1 MITTRNLLG
10 SLAALTIFS
19 ACASAPA
26 STAPT
31 PEETP
36 EPAPAPAPAPAP
48 VPAPTE
54 RVPVPYVN
62 PALPAVPHVDGPIE
76 IKVIYPPANQLIQA
90 KDSNF
95 IFGSVGDGDAA
106 LTING
111 IPSAVWPNG
120 AFMAWLPVPTAE
132 NPVYE
137 IVASTGADTKSLTH
151 PVKIA
156 APSVPPVT
164 PAVPDTITPVSPPR
178 FATLVG
184 PAAYASD
191 TDRVVTGYALTGG
204 IQRWFL
210 LPNTRV
216 KVVGTKGTDAYVRLD
231 TTRTI
236 RIEGQ
241 EIKIDSAAVDSASP
255 APAQTLASAFT
266 FDSTAEYTD
275 LVIPVNARPAYL
287 VDEGGDILTL
297 TLYGTKGPAER
308 QINVQGPGGSY
319 VTSVSAFSSG
329 PQMQYIVELAGPIY
343 GYQPLWEEGKF
354 TLRVRKPPTIN
365 PAEPL
370 RGLTITVDPGHPP
383 IGATGPTGLWEPEV
397 TLPVGLKLR
406 DLLQEKGVNVVM
418 TRTTPDPVD
427 LNLRGTIARRANAN
441 AFVSIHLNAVPDGT
455 NPFRAQG
462 TATYHYHLH
471 SGSLA
476 KVIQA
481 AEVAQLALPDN
492 GVNRANFAV
501 VRGTWM
507 PMVLVEGAFIIM
519 PDQEA
524 ALRTPEYQA
533 RYAQGIVDGLEAYFR
548 TFAPAEK

>member
-1 MITTRNLLG
+1 
-10 SLAALTIFS
+10 
-19 ACASAPA
+19 
-26 STAPT
+26 
-31 PEETP
+31 
-36 EPAPAPAPAPAP
+36 
-48 VPAPTE
+48 
-54 RVPVPYVN
+54 VN
-62 PALPAVPHVDGPIE
+62 PALPPVPHVTGPLE
-76 IKVIYPPANQLIQA
+76 IKVIYPPANQLIQS

-95 IFGSVGDGDAA
+95 IFGSVGNGDAA
-106 LTING
+106 MTING
-111 IPSAVWPNG
+111 IPSPVWPNG
-120 AFMAWLPVPTAE
+120 SFMAWLPNPPAD

-137 IVASTGADTKSLTH
+137 IVASTGADTKRLTH

-156 APSVPPVT
+156 PLPPGPPLPGT
-164 PAVPDTITPVSPPR
+164 PDTITPLSPPR
-178 FATLVG
+178 FATLIG

-210 LPNTRV
+210 LPNTTV
-216 KVVGTKGTDAYVRLD
+216 KVVGRKGTDAYVRLD

-241 EIKIDSAAVDSASP
+241 EIKIDSTMAEP
-255 APAQTLASAFT
+255 APTVASAFT
-266 FDSTAEYTD
+266 VSNTAEYTD
-275 LVIPVNARPAYL
+275 IVIPITARPAYL
-287 VDEGGDILTL
+287 VEEGGDVLTL
-297 TLYGTKGPAER
+297 TLYATRGPVER
-308 QINVQGPGGSY
+308 QINIKGPDSSY
-319 VTSVSAFSSG
+319 VTTISAFSSSG
-329 PQMQYIVELAGPIY
+329 QMQYIVELGGPIY
-343 GYQPLWEEGKF
+343 GYQPLWEDGKF
-354 TLRVRKPPTIN
+354 IFRVRKPPLIN

-370 RGLTITVDPGHPP
+370 RGLTIAVDPGHPP

-397 TLPVGLKLR
+397 TLPVGLKVR
-406 DLLQEKGVNVVM
+406 DLLQARGVNVVM
-418 TRTTPDPVD
+418 TRTNPEPVD

-441 AFVSIHLNAVPDGT
+441 AFVSIHLNAVPDGI

-471 SGSLA
+471 SAPLA
-476 KVIQA
+476 NEVQK
-481 AEVAQLALPDN
+481 AEVAQLGLPDN
-492 GVNRANFAV
+492 KVNRANFAV

-548 TFAPAEK
+548 SLASPEK